1 MTLPLLTAIT
11 DPSVEAALV
20 ATFSS
25 ESLGVAVTR
34 RCVDL
39 ADLLATAAAGTGRA
53 VLVSADLRG
62 LDQSAVA
69 ALQLAGLAVVGLAPP
84 RDETAQRRLLQI
96 GVDEVLAADTSA
108 GQVATSVLALAARP
122 SASAPSP
129 AAGFPGAA
137 PPGEAGE
144 AVPERDDGG
153 PGAGPLVAQG
163 QLIAVWGP
171 AGAPGRTTVAAGLAS
186 ELAAGG
192 LPVLLVDAD
201 PYGGCIAQLLG
212 LLEEAPGVAA
222 AARAANAGTLDVP
235 HLASLART
243 VSVSGGSAL
252 RVLTGISRAARW
264 TELRPAAVTTVLT
277 LARRLAAVTVVDCG
291 FSLEQDEELTYDTA
305 APQRNGATLAAVEA
319 ADLVLAVGSADP
331 VGLTRL
337 VRGLAELRALSPPGR
352 VQLVVNRL
360 RTSAVPGVARPEAVR
375 REVEQVL
382 LRHAG
387 MRPMTLIPLDQ
398 TAADRAVAHGRLLC
412 DVAADSP
419 ARLALTELAA
429 AVVGSPWRRRARRRS
444 PRSAPA
450 QQPAAVAR

>member
-1 MTLPLLTAIT
+1 MCSRSRPA
-11 DPSVEAALV
+11 PARV
-20 ATFSS
+20 
-25 ESLGVAVTR
+25 R
-34 RCVDL
+34 HRWPP
-39 ADLLATAAAGTGRA
+39 AG
-53 VLVSADLRG
+53 
-62 LDQSAVA
+62 
-69 ALQLAGLAVVGLAPP
+69 P
-84 RDETAQRRLLQI
+84 ERLLP
-96 GVDEVLAADTSA
+96 EKP
-108 GQVATSVLALAARP
+108 AARRP
-122 SASAPSP
+122 T
-129 AAGFPGAA
+129 GTT
-137 PPGEAGE
+137 
-144 AVPERDDGG
+144 VG
-153 PGAGPLVAQG
+153 PGAEPLVAQG

-171 AGAPGRTTVAAGLAS
+171 AGAPGRTTVAVGLAS

-243 VSVSGGSAL
+243 VSVPGGSAL

-264 TELRPAAVTTVLT
+264 TELRPAAVTTVHT

-305 APQRNGATLAAVEA
+305 APQRNGATLAAVDA

-360 RTSAVPGVARPEAVR
+360 RTSSVPGVARPEAVR

-382 LRHAG
+382 VRHAG
-387 MRPMTLIPLDQ
+387 MRPLMLIPLDQ
-398 TAADRAVAHGRLLC
+398 AAADRALAHGRLLC

-429 AVVGSPWRRRARRRS
+429 TVVGSPWRRARPAEAPPFGPCPAAGGRGTLS
-444 PRSAPA
+444 PRRTRFVVALQASASIGARTPVMRR
-450 QQPAAVAR
+450 PGRLAATRGEGRR